1 MKFWQPED
9 GDVGF
14 ELTPMIDLVFLL
26 VAFFMTL
33 ASVITADV
41 IEGITIPVAGEAKV
55 SEEKR
60 DRQYVSIKG
69 DGSLYFGHLQL
80 NYDELA
86 EHLIKAREENP
97 HLRIYLRADADTPHR
112 YVNEVMASC
121 GQAGIFDLIF
131 AANQS

>member
-1 MKFWQPED
+1 MKLWQPEESE
-9 GDVGF
+9 VGF

-33 ASVITADV
+33 ASVITADLIDMV
-41 IEGITIPVAGEAKV
+41 IPVAAEAKV

-60 DRQYVSIKG
+60 DRQYVSIQS
-69 DGSLYFGHLQL
+69 DGSLYFGSRQVD
-80 NYDELA
+80 YAGLA
-86 EHLIKAREENP
+86 EELVKARELNP
-97 HLRIYLRADADTPHR
+97 GVRIYLRADADTPHR

>member
-9 GDVGF
+9 ADVGF

-33 ASVITADV
+33 ASVITADL
-41 IEGITIPVAGEAKV
+41 IEVAIPVAAEAKV

-60 DRQYVSIKG
+60 DRQYVSVKG

-80 NYDELA
+80 GYDELA
-86 EHLIKAREENP
+86 EHLAKAREENP
-97 HLRIYLRADADTPHR
+97 GVRIYLRADADTPHR

>member
-1 MKFWQPED
+1 MKLWQPED
-9 GDVGF
+9 ADVGF

-26 VAFFMTL
+26 VAFFMSL
-33 ASVITADV
+33 ASVITADL
-41 IEGITIPVAGEAKV
+41 IEVTIPVAAEAKV

-60 DRQYVSIKG
+60 DRQYVSIKE
-69 DGSLYFGHLQL
+69 DGSLFFGHLQL

-86 EHLIKAREENP
+86 EHLAKAREENP
-97 HLRIYLRADADTPHR
+97 GVRIYLRADADTPHR

>member
-9 GDVGF
+9 ADVGF

-33 ASVITADV
+33 ASVITADL
-41 IEGITIPVAGEAKV
+41 IEVEIPVAAEAKV

-60 DRQYVSIKG
+60 DRQFVSIVG
-69 DGSLYFGHLQL
+69 DGNLYFGHQQVA
-80 NYDELA
+80 YDELA
-86 EHLIKAREENP
+86 NLLAEAREENP
-97 HLRIYLRADADTPHR
+97 NVRIYLRADADTPHR
-112 YVNEVMASC
+112 YVNEVMAAC